1 MTTMQQLNGRPH
13 READLPVNYSWLIA
27 RELGLAARQ
36 LPRLLK
42 GTGLSVAKFLSEDC
56 LLTTPQ
62 QVRILRNAMMLS
74 GQPDFGLRLGKRLTP
89 ATHGAMG
96 FAALSSPDLQSAL
109 RAIHTF
115 LPTRANFVQ
124 LQLRRT
130 KGYLEC
136 GLSFH
141 VSLDDDIQRCLADT
155 LVKVLVDFGEFVV
168 GHPLDEAEIGFPHPA
183 PDYAAVYSDY
193 LTGQIRFGC
202 KALTLKFPIALCRK
216 PNASAN
222 HEFYGLALQ
231 QCESMLAR
239 LQPQRPSYRNRL
251 KKLLLSHP
259 PGTLGEDEAAA
270 SLFMSKRTLARKL
283 KQERCGFRAVRD
295 EILSEQA
302 TSYLCDSQLSVEAI
316 AALMNYHDAA
326 NFRRAFKRWFGQ
338 PPERYRQLGGLRA
351 PSPAPSP

>member
-1 MTTMQQLNGRPH
+1 MTTTQLSGRPS
-13 READLPVNYSWLIA
+13 READIPVNYSWLIA

-42 GTGLSVAKFLSEDC
+42 GTGLGVATFLGEDC
-56 LLTTPQ
+56 LLTTAQ
-62 QVRILRNAMMLS
+62 QVCVLRNAMMLS
-74 GQPDFGLRLGKRLTP
+74 GQPAFGLRLGKRLTP

-96 FAALSSPDLQSAL
+96 FAALSSPDLMSAF

-130 KGYLEC
+130 EGYLEC
-136 GLSFH
+136 GLNFH

-155 LVKVLVDFGEFVV
+155 MAKVLLDFGEFIVCR
-168 GHPLDEAEIGFPHPA
+168 PLHEVEIGFPHPA

-202 KALTLKFPIALCRK
+202 EALSLRFPIALCHE

-222 HEFYGLALQ
+222 HEVYGLALQ
-231 QCESMLAR
+231 QCESMLAQ

-283 KQERCGFRAVRD
+283 KQEQCGFRTVRD

-302 TSYLCDSQLSVEAI
+302 ASYLCDSQLSVEAI
-316 AALMNYHDAA
+316 AALMNYHDTA

-351 PSPAPSP
+351 RSP